1 MSDAGGPT
9 PAARE
14 LLARLSAAAD
24 RIATAVASLT
34 IEERSIPEGR
44 GAGGDVTVRVD
55 RLAEDILLE
64 ELEAAGGLSV
74 ISEEIGHREGVAPFP
89 LAVVDPI
96 DGSLNAKRGLPLFSV
111 SIAISDGPTMG
122 DVRLG
127 LVRDLGTGEEM
138 TAERGVGAWS
148 DGVPLVLAPRP
159 AGARPEVICFEGAT
173 PKRIARAARAL
184 DGRAARIRAFGSTA
198 LSVCHTGAGRTD
210 AMAGLGR
217 CRSVDVAA
225 AQLIAREAGAVV
237 GLPEPGDVAAAGL
250 GLDAR
255 YNVLVGRDAQA
266 FDLARTAL
274 AAARPAPA

>member
-1 MSDAGGPT
+1 MADPGGPT

-24 RIATAVASLT
+24 RIATVVAALT
-34 IEERSIPEGR
+34 IEERCIPEGR

-55 RLAEDILLE
+55 RLAEDIVLE
-64 ELEAAGGLSV
+64 ELEAAGGMSV
-74 ISEEIGHREGVAPFP
+74 VSEEIGLRPGAAPYP

-111 SIAISDGPTMG
+111 SIAISDGPAMG

-127 LVRDLGTGEEM
+127 LVRDLGTGEEL

-148 DGVPLVLAPRP
+148 DGAPLVVAPRP
-159 AGARPEVICFEGAT
+159 PGGRPEVICFEGAT

-184 DGRAARIRAFGSTA
+184 DGRAARIRALGSTA

-237 GLPEPGDVAAAGL
+237 GLPEPEDVAAAGL

-255 YNVLVGRDAQA
+255 YNVLVGRDAEA
-266 FDLARTAL
+266 FELARAAL